1 MSKLTETL
9 NSHLLE
15 QSEHLQKLS
24 IEFDEDLLDKNLLDQ
39 LSKYLF
45 AKSSEQLIEVSF
57 AIASTQKFD
66 HQYRFIEQINF
77 KSAKTFLDLISKENS
92 EDHQRKKHK
101 VDIPRWMILLLG
113 SEVYDLNGK
122 APITIEDALNKV
134 LNLCLN
140 LVEELFTN
148 NGKITKKAS

>member
-9 NSHLLE
+9 TSHL
-15 QSEHLQKLS
+15 SDDSKHLQKLS
-24 IEFDEDLLDKNLLDQ
+24 IEFDEELLDKNLLDQ

-45 AKSSEQLIEVSF
+45 SKSPEQLIEVSF

-66 HQYRFIEQINF
+66 DQHSFIEQINF
-77 KSAKTFLDLISKENS
+77 KFAKMFLDLISKKTSVNYQIKS
-92 EDHQRKKHK
+92 HK
-101 VDIPRWMILLLG
+101 VEIPRWMILLLG
-113 SEVYDLNGK
+113 AEIYELNGK
-122 APITIEDALNKV
+122 APITREDALNKV

-140 LVEELFTN
+140 LLENLFTN